1 MVIRERPAALI
12 WELGYHHLNSRDDF
26 KVYKKAIQ
34 KEEFTSEYM
43 DEEMELTYRLFS
55 RPQADE
61 IRDIYLRQA
70 EEYDVH
76 RAAMFF
82 LLIKFSYSSSCKSF
96 GCQPCSIRGVFGQIW
111 EMSRRLDGVNIEN
124 QDFEVLIRHY
134 DRPGDFIYCD
144 PPYFESEYV
153 SAIRRILRANMSMTA
168 ASRGRIIS
176 VCGKRWAA

>member
-1 MVIRERPAALI
+1 
-12 WELGYHHLNSRDDF
+12 
-26 KVYKKAIQ
+26 
-34 KEEFTSEYM
+34 
-43 DEEMELTYRLFS
+43 MELTYRLFS

-111 EMSRRLDGVNIEN
+111 EMSRRLDGVDIEN
-124 QDFEVLIRHY
+124 QDFEV
-134 DRPGDFIYCD
+134 
-144 PPYFESEYV
+144 
-153 SAIRRILRANMSMTA
+153 IRRILRANMSMTA
-168 ASRGRIIS
+168 GSRGRITS

>member
-1 MVIRERPAALI
+1 MLLGKPQRDRFEVYNDKNKNLVNLFMVIRERPAALI
-12 WELGYHHLNSRDDF
+12 QELGYHHLNSRDDF

-82 LLIKFSYSSSCKSF
+82 LLSSS
-96 GCQPCSIRGVFGQIW
+96 
-111 EMSRRLDGVNIEN
+111 SRLSAAEAALHSAMKTTLTAPPHIIPRIN
-124 QDFEVLIRHY
+124 LIMIVHH
-134 DRPGDFIYCD
+134 PLMA
-144 PPYFESEYV
+144 V
-153 SAIRRILRANMSMTA
+153 SNMLILTFCPVYALSPDHPLAR
-168 ASRGRIIS
+168 
-176 VCGKRWAA
+176 

>member
-1 MVIRERPAALI
+1 MLLGKPQRDRFEVYNDKNKNLVNLFMVIRERPAALI
-12 WELGYHHLNSRDDF
+12 QELGYHHLNSRDDF

-111 EMSRRLDGVNIEN
+111 EMSRRLDGVDIEN
-124 QDFEVLIRHY
+124 QDFEVSAWTSKIR
-134 DRPGDFIYCD
+134 
-144 PPYFESEYV
+144 
-153 SAIRRILRANMSMTA
+153 T
-168 ASRGRIIS
+168 SRF
-176 VCGKRWAA
+176 